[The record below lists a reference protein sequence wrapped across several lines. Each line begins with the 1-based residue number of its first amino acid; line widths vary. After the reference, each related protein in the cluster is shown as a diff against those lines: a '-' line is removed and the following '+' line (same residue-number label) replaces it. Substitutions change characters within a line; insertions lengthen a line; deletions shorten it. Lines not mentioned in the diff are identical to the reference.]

1 MMVYVIN
8 HPRVLAL
15 LCLLTMWIMS
25 LLGVW
30 IRAHLRIPNDT
41 DKDNLTL
48 VVSATLTLLGLIIGF
63 TFSMAATRYDQRR
76 LYEEGEANAIGT
88 EYVRAD
94 LLPASAASN
103 VKLSLREYLKWRIEF
118 YRSDYGIKL
127 ATIDQKTAFL
137 QAQLWAG
144 ILPQAAASPNPVTA
158 LVVSGMNDVL
168 NSQGYTQA
176 SWWNR
181 LPTSAWGLMIVIA
194 VFANLLVGYSINRS
208 RMGNLLLLVV
218 PLIVSIS
225 FFLISDI
232 DSPRGGVI
240 RVPPVDL
247 ISLSQ
252 SLPS

>member
-1 MMVYVIN
+1 MMVYMIN

-15 LCLLTMWIMS
+15 LCLVLMWIMS

-30 IRAHLRIPNDT
+30 VRARFRIPHET
-41 DKDNLTL
+41 DKDHLTL

-88 EYVRAD
+88 EYLRAD
-94 LLPASAASN
+94 LLPAGDAAH
-103 VKLSLREYLKWRIEF
+103 VKQYLRDYLKWRIEF
-118 YRSDYGIKL
+118 YHSDYGVKL
-127 ATIDQKTAFL
+127 TNIDQRTSML
-137 QAQLWAG
+137 QGQLWEG
-144 ILPQAAASPNPVTA
+144 IRPQAEASPNPVIA

-168 NSQGYTQA
+168 NSQGYAQA

-181 LPTSAWGLMIVIA
+181 IPSSAWGLMIVIA
-194 VFANLLVGYSINRS
+194 AFANLLVGYSTQKARAGS
-208 RMGNLLLLVV
+208 PLLLVL
-218 PLIVSIS
+218 PFIVSIS

-252 SLPS
+252 SLSS